1 MKPLTPNTPHVIIMV
16 GIPGSGK
23 TTFAEHFAKTF
34 DAPYI
39 NPRIISEMI
48 GSDAETTEKITKL
61 LFDELL
67 KTNTTLI
74 YEGSTY
80 MRTQRMALENMVT
93 KAGYKP
99 LLVWVQTDPAE
110 SKHRATKKQK
120 GTTSLTSAQFDAALR
135 QFQNPSETE
144 KPVVI
149 SGKHT
154 YPTQL
159 KAVLMRLASPR
170 PQTSQAQQKTQPP
183 TPPHPRIVP
192 GRNITIR

>member
-34 DAPYI
+34 GAPYI
-39 NPRIISEMI
+39 NPRDISELTGI
-48 GSDAETTEKITKL
+48 DAEATEKVTKL

-67 KTNTTLI
+67 KTNRTLI

-80 MRTQRMALENMVT
+80 MKTQRMALENMVT
-93 KAGYKP
+93 KAGYKA

-120 GTTSLTSAQFDAALR
+120 ARNISAGAFDAAFK
-135 QFQNPSETE
+135 QFQNPSESE
-144 KPVVI
+144 KPIVI

-154 YPTQL
+154 YATQL
-159 KAVLMRLASPR
+159 KAVLKRLSTVPR
-170 PQTSQAQQKTQPP
+170 PETPVQPTGHSQ
-183 TPPHPRIVP
+183 PRIVP
-192 GRNITIR
+192 GRNIIIR

>member
-34 DAPYI
+34 HAPYI
-39 NPRIISEMI
+39 NPRDISELLDI
-48 GSDAETTEKITKL
+48 DPEATEKVTKL

-99 LLVWVQTDPAE
+99 LQVWVQTDPAE
-110 SKHRATKKQK
+110 SKHRATKKAQ
-120 GTTSLTSAQFDAALR
+120 GTHALSSGQFEAALK
-135 QFQNPSETE
+135 QFQNPAESER
-144 KPVVI
+144 PVVI

-154 YPTQL
+154 YATQL
-159 KAVLMRLASPR
+159 KAVLQRLATVRADTPV
-170 PQTSQAQQKTQPP
+170 TVP
-183 TPPHPRIVP
+183 TPPAAPPAPSRSVP
-192 GRNITIR
+192 GRNIIIR

>member
-34 DAPYI
+34 KAPYI
-39 NPRIISEMI
+39 NPRDISDLAGI
-48 GSDAETTEKITKL
+48 DAEATEKVTKL

-67 KTNTTLI
+67 KTNRTLI

-80 MRTQRMALENMVT
+80 ARTQRMALENMVT
-93 KAGYKP
+93 KAGYKA

-120 GTTSLTSAQFDAALR
+120 GVLAISDAQFDAAFK
-135 QFQNPSETE
+135 QFQNPAESE

-154 YPTQL
+154 YATQL
-159 KAVLMRLASPR
+159 KTVLKRLATTTR
-170 PQTSQAQQKTQPP
+170 TDVPP
-183 TPPHPRIVP
+183 VAEQPRIVS
-192 GRNITIR
+192 GRNIIVR

>member
-34 DAPYI
+34 QAPYI
-39 NPRIISEMI
+39 NPRDISELTGI
-48 GSDAETTEKITKL
+48 DATATEKVTKL

-67 KTNTTLI
+67 KTNRTLI

-80 MRTQRMALENMVT
+80 MRTQRIALENMVT

-99 LLVWVQTDPAE
+99 LFVWVQTDPVE
-110 SKHRATKKQK
+110 SKRRATKRQK
-120 GTTSLTSAQFDAALR
+120 GNSALTNQEFDTALR
-135 QFQNPSETE
+135 SFQNLAESE
-144 KPVVI
+144 KPIVI

-154 YPTQL
+154 YATQL
-159 KAVLMRLASPR
+159 KAVLKRIATAPR
-170 PQTSQAQQKTQPP
+170 PTAPTSTPTTQQPSRT
-183 TPPHPRIVP
+183 VP
-192 GRNITIR
+192 GRNITVR

>member
-34 DAPYI
+34 QAPYI
-39 NPRIISEMI
+39 NPRTISELTGI
-48 GSDAETTEKITKL
+48 DAEATEKVTKL

-67 KTNTTLI
+67 KTNRTLI

-93 KAGYKP
+93 KAGYKA
-99 LLVWVQTDPAE
+99 LFVWVQTDPTE
-110 SKHRATKKQK
+110 SKRRATRKQK
-120 GTTSLTSAQFDAALR
+120 GITSLSNSAFDAAFR
-135 QFQNPSETE
+135 QFQNPTETE

-154 YPTQL
+154 YATQL
-159 KAVLMRLASPR
+159 KVVLKRLSTTR
-170 PQTSQAQQKTQPP
+170 PDVPP
-183 TPPHPRIVP
+183 ALEQPRIVP
-192 GRNITIR
+192 GRNIIVR

>member
-34 DAPYI
+34 QAPYI
-39 NPRIISEMI
+39 NPRVISELTGI
-48 GSDAETTEKITKL
+48 DAEATERVTKL

-67 KTNTTLI
+67 KTNRTLI

-80 MRTQRMALENMVT
+80 ARTQRMALENMVT
-93 KAGYKP
+93 KAGYTP

-120 GTTSLTSAQFDAALR
+120 SIVTLSSAAFDAAYK

-154 YPTQL
+154 YATQL
-159 KAVLMRLASPR
+159 KAVLTRLATVR
-170 PQTSQAQQKTQPP
+170 PETLP
-183 TPPHPRIVP
+183 TPGQPRVIP
-192 GRNITIR
+192 GRNIIVR

>member
-34 DAPYI
+34 QAPYI
-39 NPRIISEMI
+39 NPNDISELTGI
-48 GSDAETTEKITKL
+48 DAEATEKVTKL

-67 KTNTTLI
+67 KTNRTLI

-80 MRTQRMALENMVT
+80 MRTQRMALENMVI
-93 KAGYKP
+93 KAGYKA

-120 GTTSLTSAQFDAALR
+120 GIPSLSSSEFDAAFR

-154 YPTQL
+154 YATQL
-159 KAVLMRLASPR
+159 KGVLSRLATVR
-170 PQTSQAQQKTQPP
+170 PDTPSTVP
-183 TPPHPRIVP
+183 TPPAPQHSRSVP
-192 GRNITIR
+192 GRNIIIR

>member
-34 DAPYI
+34 EAPYI
-39 NPRIISEMI
+39 NPGTISQLTGI
-48 GSDAETTEKITKL
+48 NAEATEKVTKL

-67 KTNTTLI
+67 KTNRTLI

-80 MRTQRMALENMVT
+80 LRSQRTALENMVK
-93 KAGYKP
+93 KAGYKV
-99 LLVWVQTDPAE
+99 LFVWVQTDPAE
-110 SKHRATKKQK
+110 SKRRATRRQNNR
-120 GTTSLTSAQFDAALR
+120 TPMSSEAFDASFG
-135 QFQNPSETE
+135 QFQNPSQAE

-154 YPTQL
+154 YATQL
-159 KAVLMRLASPR
+159 KVVLKRLAVPR
-170 PQTSQAQQKTQPP
+170 QD
-183 TPPHPRIVP
+183 VP
-192 GRNITIR
+192 SIPKRPDTASGRNITVR

>member
-34 DAPYI
+34 QAPYI
-39 NPRIISEMI
+39 NPRVISELTGI
-48 GSDAETTEKITKL
+48 DAEATEKVTKL

-67 KTNTTLI
+67 KTNRTLI

-80 MRTQRMALENMVT
+80 SRAQRMALESMIT
-93 KAGYKP
+93 KAGYKS

-120 GTTSLTSAQFDAALR
+120 GIATLSSAAFDTAYK
-135 QFQNPSETE
+135 QFQNPSAAE

-154 YPTQL
+154 YATQL
-159 KAVLMRLASPR
+159 KAVLTRLATVR
-170 PQTSQAQQKTQPP
+170 PGASSIPS
-183 TPPHPRIVP
+183 TPEQPRIVH
-192 GRNITIR
+192 GRNITVR

>member
-23 TTFAEHFAKTF
+23 TTFAEHFSKTF

-39 NPRIISEMI
+39 NAGMISNMI
-48 GSDAETTEKITKL
+48 GSDVDTTEKITKL

-67 KTNTTLI
+67 KTHTTLI

-80 MRTQRMALENMVT
+80 LRTQRMALANMLT

-99 LLVWVQTDPAE
+99 LLVWVQTDPSE
-110 SKHRATKKQK
+110 SKHRATKKQR
-120 GTTSLTSAQFDAALR
+120 GVSSLTSKQFDAAYTK
-135 QFQNPSETE
+135 FQHPSEIE

-159 KAVLMRLASPR
+159 KTVLRRLSTTR
-170 PQTSQAQQKTQPP
+170 PQISQNPLPP
-183 TPPHPRIVP
+183 NSPNSRIVP
-192 GRNITIR
+192 GRHITIR

>member
-34 DAPYI
+34 QAPYI
-39 NPRIISEMI
+39 NPRDISELTGI
-48 GSDAETTEKITKL
+48 DAGATEKVTKL

-67 KTNTTLI
+67 KTNRTLI

-80 MRTQRMALENMVT
+80 LRTQRMALENMVT

-99 LLVWVQTDPAE
+99 LIVWVQTDPAE

-120 GTTSLTSAQFDAALR
+120 TGALSAGEFDTAFK
-135 QFQNPSETE
+135 QFQNPSESE

-154 YPTQL
+154 YATQL
-159 KAVLMRLASPR
+159 KAVLKRLSTVPR
-170 PQTSQAQQKTQPP
+170 TQ
-183 TPPHPRIVP
+183 TPPAPTQSRIVP
-192 GRNITIR
+192 GRNIIIR